1 MKKGP
6 RKKISE
12 IFDEGMKIFDDV
24 SKSTEATNSSTV
36 QIQVKKAVRLFEDA
50 TRLVSIAEIFSSNES
65 IEEVATKN
73 IRYFLLPAFLG
84 TLSLKLCVEDR
95 SNVIQTAEVYFRDFL
110 KRCKSYDIVDI
121 EIREPNENISLDS
134 SKSVRL
140 QSHGTDLADMAR
152 ERNAKLQRYKEQKD
166 LESQLEDLKRSLCN
180 MSIVDEELERK
191 YYLTLIKN
199 FSNQAVDELN
209 SIEME
214 KPLLEHM
221 AKVRKD
227 TDGKVK
233 KGKFPPPKPLKPI
246 IITRDEIQKKVFGA
260 GYPSLPTMTVQEFY
274 EKRIRDGD
282 WPDPS
287 KQKPQSLHEMT
298 AMGNPN
304 RVSEE
309 EEAEKEMKVERD
321 DPNLL
326 KEARDRDEFKDD
338 HRRGWGNRMNRS

>member
-1 MKKGP
+1 MASNEERP
-6 RKKISE
+6 ERNLSQ
-12 IFDEGMKIFDDV
+12 IFDEGMKIFDDL

-36 QIQVKKAVRLFEDA
+36 QVSIISKISAYYFVDNISDVNKLWSVMFVNNEVIMLLNAMSCFQIQVKKAMRLFEDS

-65 IEEVATKN
+65 IDEVATKN
-73 IRYFLLPAFLG
+73 IRYFLLPALLG
-84 TLSLKLCVEDR
+84 TLSLKLCVADR
-95 SNVIQTAEVYFRDFL
+95 FNVIQTAEVYFRDFL

-121 EIREPNENISLDS
+121 DIQEHNENS
-134 SKSVRL
+134 STESFESVRQ
-140 QSHGTDLADMAR
+140 QSHGTNLAAMAR
-152 ERNAKLQRYKEQKD
+152 ERNAKLQRYKEQKE
-166 LESQLEDLKRSLCN
+166 LESQLEVLRRSVCN

-199 FSNQAVDELN
+199 FCSQAVDELN

-227 TDGKVK
+227 TDDKVK

-274 EKRIRDGD
+274 EKRIRDG
-282 WPDPS
+282 
-287 KQKPQSLHEMT
+287 E
-298 AMGNPN
+298 
-304 RVSEE
+304 
-309 EEAEKEMKVERD
+309 
-321 DPNLL
+321 
-326 KEARDRDEFKDD
+326 
-338 HRRGWGNRMNRS
+338 